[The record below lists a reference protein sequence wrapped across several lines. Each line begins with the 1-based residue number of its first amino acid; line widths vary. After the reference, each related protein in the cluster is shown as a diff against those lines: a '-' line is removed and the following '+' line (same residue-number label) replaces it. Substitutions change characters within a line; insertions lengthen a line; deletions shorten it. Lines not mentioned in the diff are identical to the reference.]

1 MWLLAF
7 GSGTGSESAL
17 SSCRHASSLPV
28 ICVKICL
35 RTRDLPWEC
44 TGGRKRGLIFIPLDA
59 EVLEEVAFPHCGA
72 QWVVDSSAQHICL
85 EPSPFLVFQLFQ
97 WKFLRC
103 GPKSELCNFTSRDFL
118 RIKHPDRTEFQWCPQ
133 HSLLVSPVSPDFV
146 WSCAW
151 GRPVSSGANGSAPS
165 ICMLPST
172 GQDSGKAEDFL
183 QESGQLFYGDCGSL
197 FCQSWES
204 DMGHVCLRHL
214 FGRVLKIIY
223 IFLIKSHSSAQSN
236 SPDVWLYFGKIY
248 MQIM

>member
-1 MWLLAF
+1 MYWWEEERAYIYSSGCWSVG
-7 GSGTGSESAL
+7 GSCL
-17 SSCRHASSLPV
+17 SSLWCSVGCRLQWTAYRFGTKSVS
-28 ICVKICL
+28 C
-35 RTRDLPWEC
+35 
-44 TGGRKRGLIFIPLDA
+44 FS
-59 EVLEEVAFPHCGA
+59 AFSMK
-72 QWVVDSSAQHICL
+72 V
-85 EPSPFLVFQLFQ
+85 
-97 WKFLRC
+97 LRC

-118 RIKHPDRTEFQWCPQ
+118 RIKHPNRTEFQWSPQ
-133 HSLLVSPVSPDFV
+133 HSLLVSPVSPGFV

-151 GRPVSSGANGSAPS
+151 GRPVSSGVNGSAPS

-197 FCQSWES
+197 FCQGWES

-214 FGRVLKIIY
+214 LGRVLKITC